1 MRLLT
6 LVRHAKSSWDD
17 PARPDFDR
25 PLNDRGQRD
34 APRMAT
40 HVRHA
45 LGRPDRLISSPALR
59 ALTTAQVFAEVL
71 AIAQEDIVREPRIY
85 EAAPETLLGLVQ
97 WLDDGDRHVMLFGH
111 NPGLSELAH
120 LLARCAFDD
129 LPTCGVVQLGF
140 DVKLWSDIDERAGVQ
155 RFYAFPK
162 QLRERT

>member
-17 PARPDFDR
+17 PTCVDFAR
-25 PLNDRGQRD
+25 PLNERGRRD

-40 HVRHA
+40 HVLRA

-59 ALTTAQVFAEVL
+59 ALTTAQIFAETFSIPQH
-71 AIAQEDIVREPRIY
+71 AIVCEPRIY

-97 WLDDGDRHVMLFGH
+97 WLDDADRHVMLFGH

-120 LLARCAFDD
+120 LLARCSFDD
-129 LPTCGVVQLGF
+129 LPTCGVVQIGF
-140 DVKLWSDIDERAGVQ
+140 DSTRWCDIDERAGTQ

-162 QLRERT
+162 QLRERS